1 MDKAEH
7 DLKKCGDQGGCY
19 PRPIT
24 LSEIFLT
31 FQMTRKPNPIIVLL
45 FFQNNSEI
53 TNKLNL
59 HAYPDV
65 KFQSSFDFSL
75 KVKDIEEI

>member
-31 FQMTRKPNPIIVLL
+31 LQMTRKPNPIIVLL